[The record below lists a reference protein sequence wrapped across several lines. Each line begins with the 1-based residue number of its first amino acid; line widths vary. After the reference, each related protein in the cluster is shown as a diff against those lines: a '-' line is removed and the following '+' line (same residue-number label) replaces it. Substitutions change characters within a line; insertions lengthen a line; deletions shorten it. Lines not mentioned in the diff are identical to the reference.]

1 MLFYFTRPPQ
11 FSLFPLLNLDFPPAE
26 QFYYFPSS
34 SSTSS
39 FILYIFLSTNTST
52 SYRPYI
58 DSRLNFFQ
66 HSFVNSETIY
76 NHNHV
81 STAFSTPHFN
91 CFPSTT
97 TTTTFLFFPST
108 TTTTFLL
115 LPSTTTTTTRWR
127 ETIEI
132 WWFL

>member
-1 MLFYFTRPPQ
+1 MPLSANGLFC
-11 FSLFPLLNLDFPPAE
+11 
-26 QFYYFPSS
+26 YFPSS

-39 FILYIFLSTNTST
+39 FILYIFPSTNTST

-66 HSFVNSETIY
+66 HSFVNSETVY

-81 STAFSTPHFN
+81 YIAFRTPHFN

-97 TTTTFLFFPST
+97 TTATFLFFPST
-108 TTTTFLL
+108 TTTTFLSF
-115 LPSTTTTTTRWR
+115 PSTTTTTAT
-127 ETIEI
+127 
-132 WWFL
+132 FLLFLFTTTTNTTNTFLLFPSSTATFL